1 MNTETLM
8 NSTKTV
14 SIVGMA
20 KYLTEK
26 KIGEGRL
33 FGDFMG
39 FSDLWQEGLASEEP
53 LWWQN
58 QELLLATC
66 LLKGDW
72 DAQIDC
78 KCG

>member
-8 NSTKTV
+8 NPTKTV
-14 SIVGMA
+14 SIVGLA

-26 KIGEGRL
+26 NLERAGYLEISR
-33 FGDFMG
+33 D

-66 LLKGDW
+66 LLKGEW